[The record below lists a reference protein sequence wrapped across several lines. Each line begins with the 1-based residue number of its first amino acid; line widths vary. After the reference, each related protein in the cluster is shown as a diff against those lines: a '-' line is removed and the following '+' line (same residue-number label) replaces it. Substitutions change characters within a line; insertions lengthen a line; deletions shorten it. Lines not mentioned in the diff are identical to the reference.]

1 MVIRR
6 WCLTGGE
13 FLSAAAKTL
22 CSRYNSPMQ
31 IELKHIHKHFG
42 KVHANNDITLTFRG
56 GRITGILG
64 ENGAGKSTLMKI
76 LSGALL
82 KDSGVLAIDGREIEL
97 HSPIDAQ
104 RLGISIIYQDFKL
117 VPELS
122 VAENIFLGSEPTIG
136 RLPFIDFRTMHER
149 ARSALAQLGE
159 EIDTH
164 ALIRSLSVAQRQM
177 VEIAKALSRQI
188 RIIAMDEPSAALT
201 ERELQNLFAIIRRLK
216 HENVGVIYISHR
228 LEEIFQIGDRV
239 TVLRDGK
246 VITTCEIKDADR
258 RSLIRWMVGRELENE
273 YPKIELQRGKEI
285 LRVENLSAG
294 ILHNVNLSLHQGEI
308 LGLAGLVGA
317 GRSELA
323 QVIFGANP
331 KDSGKIFLENSEIN
345 LRSPR
350 TAINLGI
357 GLLTED
363 RNRYGLVMQ
372 MGVRENISLANLR
385 ALCAGPFINKKR
397 EIESAQKYVDELRIK
412 TPSLE
417 QRVENLS
424 GGNRQKV
431 VLARWLF
438 TKSKVLIF
446 DEPTAGVDVGVKYE
460 IYNLI
465 NQLAKEGIGVL
476 VISSDLPELLGIC
489 DRIAVMCEGRLA
501 GIVSREQATQEKI
514 IMLATGVEEHAHRA
528 N

>member
-1 MVIRR
+1 MRNIRKQYPGVLALDDVSFDVLPGEVH
-6 WCLTGGE
+6 CL
-13 FLSAAAKTL
+13 
-22 CSRYNSPMQ
+22 
-31 IELKHIHKHFG
+31 
-42 KVHANNDITLTFRG
+42 V
-56 GRITGILG
+56 G

-82 KDSGVLAIDGREIEL
+82 KDSGVLLIDGLQAEL

-117 VPELS
+117 APELS

-149 ARSALAQLGE
+149 ARTALAQLGE

-164 ALIRSLSVAQRQM
+164 ASISSLSVAQRQM
-177 VEIAKALSRQI
+177 VEIAKALSRQV

-201 ERELQNLFAIIRRLK
+201 DRELQNLFSIIRRLK
-216 HENVGVIYISHR
+216 QENVGVIYISHR

-246 VITTCEIKDADR
+246 VITTCDIKDADR

-294 ILHNVNLSLHQGEI
+294 ILQDIHFTLHQGEI
-308 LGLAGLVGA
+308 FGLAGLVGA

-323 QVIFGANP
+323 QVIFGANA
-331 KDSGKIFLENSEIN
+331 KDGGKIFLDGREIN
-345 LRSPR
+345 PRSPR
-350 TAINLGI
+350 EAINLGI

-363 RNRYGLVMQ
+363 RNRYGLLMQ
-372 MGVRENISLANLR
+372 MGIRENISLANLR
-385 ALCAGPFINKKR
+385 ALCAGPFINKKK
-397 EIESAQKYVDELRIK
+397 ETGSAQKYVDELRIK
-412 TPSLE
+412 TPDLE

-438 TKSKVLIF
+438 TRSKVLIF

-465 NQLAKEGIGVL
+465 NQLAKDGIGVL

-489 DRIAVMCEGRLA
+489 DRIAVMCEGRFA
-501 GIVSREQATQEKI
+501 GIVPREQATQEKI
-514 IMLATGVEEHAHRA
+514 MMLATGIEEHAHRA